1 MVKIAIC
8 DDERQIINDYSKI
21 INDYLY
27 EKNIVCAVD
36 GFSDGK
42 SFLQIYNEYDI
53 VFLDYDLPDINGIDI
68 AKNIREKDGRIM
80 IVFLTAYAE
89 HVFDSFHVDTFRYL
103 VKPVSEAQIYEA
115 LDKFLDIYNH
125 NRKIIIPTNTA
136 HISVDAD
143 EVIYIEAAKK
153 HTKVKTTGNE
163 YIANKAISVYQTEI
177 ANPHFFRTHRGYIVN
192 MRYISTVEKNTI
204 TLTNGEIVL
213 LSSKCRDEFNKSYM
227 NYLKFGS

>member
-1 MVKIAIC
+1 MKIAIC
-8 DDERQIINDYSKI
+8 DDERQIICDYSKI
-21 INDYLY
+21 INEYLF
-27 EKNIVCAVD
+27 ENNIVCSVD
-36 GFSDGK
+36 GFVDGN
-42 SFLQIYNEYDI
+42 SFLQLANEYDL
-53 VFLDYDLPDINGIDI
+53 VFLDCDLPDINGMDI
-68 AKNIREKDGRIM
+68 ARNIRENDGRIM

-89 HVFDSFHVDTFRYL
+89 HVYDSFEVDAFRYL
-103 VKPVSEAQIYEA
+103 LKPVSKEKIYET
-115 LDKFLDIYNH
+115 LNKFLNIYNH
-125 NRKIIIPTNTA
+125 NRKITIPTNTA

-163 YIANKAISVYQTEI
+163 YIANKAISIYQTEI

>member
-1 MVKIAIC
+1 MKIAIC
-8 DDERQIINDYSKI
+8 DDEKQIINEYSKI
-21 INDYLY
+21 INEYLF
-27 EKNIVCAVD
+27 ENNVVCSVD
-36 GFSDGK
+36 GFTQGK
-42 SFLQIYNEYDI
+42 DFLLLAGEYDL
-53 VFLDYDLPDINGIDI
+53 VFLDYDLPDMNGMDV
-68 AKNIREKDGRIM
+68 ARNIRANDGRIS
-80 IVFLTAYAE
+80 IVFLTAYPE
-89 HVFDSFHVDTFRYL
+89 HVYDSFEVDAFRYL
-103 VKPVSEAQIYEA
+103 LKPVSKEKIYETI
-115 LDKFLDIYNH
+115 DKFLKIYNH
-125 NRKIIIPTNTA
+125 NRKISIPTATA

-204 TLTNGEIVL
+204 TLTNGEIII

>member
-1 MVKIAIC
+1 MKIAIC
-8 DDERQIINDYSKI
+8 DDERQIICDYSKI
-21 INDYLY
+21 INEYLF
-27 EKNIVCAVD
+27 ENNIVCSVD
-36 GFSDGK
+36 GFVDGN
-42 SFLQIYNEYDI
+42 SFLQLANEYDL
-53 VFLDYDLPDINGIDI
+53 VFLDYDLPDINGMDI
-68 AKNIREKDGRIM
+68 ARNIRENDGRIM

-89 HVFDSFHVDTFRYL
+89 HVYDSFEVDAFRYL
-103 VKPVSEAQIYEA
+103 LKPVSKEKIYET
-115 LDKFLDIYNH
+115 LNKFLNIYNH
-125 NRKIIIPTNTA
+125 NRKITIPTNIG

>member
-1 MVKIAIC
+1 MKIAIC
-8 DDERQIINDYSKI
+8 DDERQIICDYSKI
-21 INDYLY
+21 INEYLF
-27 EKNIVCAVD
+27 ENNIVCSVD
-36 GFSDGK
+36 GFVDGN
-42 SFLQIYNEYDI
+42 SFLQLANEYDL
-53 VFLDYDLPDINGIDI
+53 VFLDYDLPDINGMDI
-68 AKNIREKDGRIM
+68 ARNIRENDGKIM
-80 IVFLTAYAE
+80 IVFLTAYSE
-89 HVFDSFHVDTFRYL
+89 HVYDSFEVDAFRYL
-103 VKPVSEAQIYEA
+103 LKPVSKEKLYET
-115 LDKFLDIYNH
+115 LDTFLNIYNH
-125 NRKIIIPTNTA
+125 NREITIPTNTA
-136 HISVDAD
+136 YISVDVD

-163 YIANKAISVYQTEI
+163 YVANKAISVYQTEI

>member
-1 MVKIAIC
+1 MKIAIC
-8 DDERQIINDYSKI
+8 DDERQIICDYSKI
-21 INDYLY
+21 INEYLF
-27 EKNIVCAVD
+27 ENNIVCSVD
-36 GFSDGK
+36 GFVDGN
-42 SFLQIYNEYDI
+42 SFLQLANEYDL
-53 VFLDYDLPDINGIDI
+53 VFLDYDLPDINGMDI
-68 AKNIREKDGRIM
+68 ARNIRENDGRIM

-89 HVFDSFHVDTFRYL
+89 HVYDSFEVDAFRYL
-103 VKPVSEAQIYEA
+103 LKPVSKEKIYET
-115 LDKFLDIYNH
+115 LNKFLNIYNH
-125 NRKIIIPTNTA
+125 NRKITIPTNTA

-163 YIANKAISVYQTEI
+163 YIANKAISIYQTEI

>member
-1 MVKIAIC
+1 MKIAIC
-8 DDERQIINDYSKI
+8 DDEKQIIDEYSKI

-27 EKNIVCAVD
+27 EHNVVCSVD
-36 GFSDGK
+36 GFVSGK
-42 SFLQIYNEYDI
+42 SFQLLVNEYDM
-53 VFLDYDLPDINGIDI
+53 VFLDYDLPDINGMEI
-68 AKNIREKDGRIM
+68 ARNIRANGGRIM

-89 HVFDSFHVDTFRYL
+89 HVYDSFEVDAFRYL
-103 VKPVSEAQIYEA
+103 IKPVAKEKIYET
-115 LDKFLDIYNH
+115 LEKFLNIYNH
-125 NRKIIIPTNTA
+125 KRKISIPTSSA

>member
-1 MVKIAIC
+1 MKIAIC
-8 DDERQIINDYSKI
+8 DDERQIICDYSKI
-21 INDYLY
+21 INEYLF
-27 EKNIVCAVD
+27 ENNIVCSVD
-36 GFSDGK
+36 GFSDGT
-42 SFLQIYNEYDI
+42 SFLQLANEYDL
-53 VFLDYDLPDINGIDI
+53 VFLDYDLPDINGMDI
-68 AKNIREKDGRIM
+68 ARTIRENGGRIM

-89 HVFDSFHVDTFRYL
+89 HVYDSFRVDALWYL
-103 VKPVSEAQIYEA
+103 VKPVSIPSIHEV
-115 LDKFLDIYNH
+115 LDKFINIYNH
-125 NRKIIIPTNTA
+125 NRKISIPTNTA
-136 HISVDAD
+136 HISIDAD

-163 YIANKAISVYQTEI
+163 YTANKAISVYQTEI

>member
-1 MVKIAIC
+1 MKIAIC
-8 DDERQIINDYSKI
+8 DDEKLIIDEYSKI

-27 EKNIVCAVD
+27 ENNVVCAVD
-36 GFSDGK
+36 GFINGK
-42 SFLQIYNEYDI
+42 SFLQIVNEYDM
-53 VFLDYDLPDINGIDI
+53 VFLDYDLPDINGMEI
-68 AKNIREKDGRIM
+68 ARSIRANDGRIM
-80 IVFLTAYAE
+80 IVFLTAFAE
-89 HVFDSFHVDTFRYL
+89 HVYDSFEVDAFRYL
-103 VKPVSEAQIYEA
+103 LKPVDKIKIYET

-125 NRKIIIPTNTA
+125 KRKISIPTNTA
-136 HISVDAD
+136 HVSVDAD

-192 MRYISTVEKNTI
+192 MRYISSVEKNTI

>member
-1 MVKIAIC
+1 MKIAIC
-8 DDERQIINDYSKI
+8 DDEKQIISDYSKL

-27 EKNIVCAVD
+27 EKNVACSVD
-36 GFSDGK
+36 GFSDGN
-42 SFLQIYNEYDI
+42 SFLLLANEYDL
-53 VFLDYDLPDINGIDI
+53 VFLDYDLPDINGMDI
-68 AKNIREKDGRIM
+68 ARSIRANDGRIM
-80 IVFLTAYAE
+80 IVFLTAYSE
-89 HVFDSFHVDTFRYL
+89 HVYDSFEVDAFRYL
-103 VKPVSEAQIYEA
+103 LKPVSKEKIYET
-115 LDKFLDIYNH
+115 LDKFINIYNH
-125 NRKIIIPTNTA
+125 KRKISIPTNTA
-136 HISVDAD
+136 HVSVDAD

>member
-1 MVKIAIC
+1 MKIAIC
-8 DDERQIINDYSKI
+8 DDERQIIEDYSKI
-21 INDYLY
+21 INTYLF
-27 EKNIVCAVD
+27 EKNIVCTVD
-36 GFSDGK
+36 SFSDGN
-42 SFLQIYNEYDI
+42 SFLQLYSEYDL
-53 VFLDYDLPDINGIDI
+53 VFLDYDLPDINGMDI
-68 AKNIREKDGRIM
+68 AKTIRSNDGRIM

-89 HVFDSFHVDTFRYL
+89 HVYDSFEVDTFRYL
-103 VKPVSEAQIYEA
+103 VKPVSNRKIYEA
-115 LDKFLDIYNH
+115 LDKFIEIYNH
-125 NRKIIIPTNTA
+125 NRKISIPTNTA
-136 HISVDAD
+136 VTFVDTD

-163 YIANKAISVYQTEI
+163 YIANKAISSYQTEI
-177 ANPHFFRTHRGYIVN
+177 TNPHFFRTHRGYIVN

>member
-1 MVKIAIC
+1 MKIAIC
-8 DDERQIINDYSKI
+8 DDEKQIIIDYSKI
-21 INDYLY
+21 INEYLY
-27 EKNIVCAVD
+27 ENNIVCTVD
-36 GFSDGK
+36 DFTDGN
-42 SFLQIYNEYDI
+42 SFLQLANEYDL
-53 VFLDYDLPDINGIDI
+53 VFLDYDLPDINGMEI
-68 AKNIREKDGRIM
+68 ARNIRENDGRIM

-89 HVFDSFHVDTFRYL
+89 HVYDSFEVDAFRYL
-103 VKPVSEAQIYEA
+103 LKPVSKEKIYET
-115 LDKFLDIYNH
+115 LNKFLNIYNH
-125 NRKIIIPTNTA
+125 NRKITIPTNTA

-163 YIANKAISVYQTEI
+163 YIANKAISIYQTEI

-213 LSSKCRDEFNKSYM
+213 VSSKCRDEFNKSYM